1 MHIFLMALIATIE
14 VSFDTSRF
22 KITNDPLGTGTR
34 IALEVS
40 LPSND
45 GNALATAVPAQFL

>member
-1 MHIFLMALIATIE
+1 MAFIATIE
-14 VSFDTSRF
+14 VFSDTSRF

-34 IALEVS
+34 IALEVGF
-40 LPSND
+40 PSND

>member
-1 MHIFLMALIATIE
+1 MAFIATIE

-22 KITNDPLGTGTR
+22 KITNDPGTGTR

-40 LPSND
+40 
-45 GNALATAVPAQFL
+45 FLLMMVML

>member
-1 MHIFLMALIATIE
+1 MAFIATIE
-14 VSFDTSRF
+14 VFSDTSRF

-40 LPSND
+40 
-45 GNALATAVPAQFL
+45 FLLMMVML